1 MTRVDLFQVVKIKK
15 LKDFGT
21 IMQTVG
27 VNPES
32 QGCEICKPAI
42 ASILSSLYNEHI
54 MKPQHHGLQDTNDR
68 SEFQFSLVYRV
79 RCLEYDLDKSDQPL
93 KSWTI

>member
-1 MTRVDLFQVVKIKK
+1 MSRVDLFQVVKIRKF
-15 LKDFGT
+15 KDFRA
-21 IMQTVG
+21 IMETVG

-54 MKPQHHGLQDTNDR
+54 MKPEHHGLQDTNDR
-68 SEFQFSLVYRV
+68 
-79 RCLEYDLDKSDQPL
+79 
-93 KSWTI
+93 

>member
-1 MTRVDLFQVVKIKK
+1 MSRVDLFQVVKIKK
-15 LKDFGT
+15 LKDFRA
-21 IMQTVG
+21 IMETVG

-54 MKPQHHGLQDTNDR
+54 MKPEHHGLQDTNDR
-68 SEFQFSLVYRV
+68 
-79 RCLEYDLDKSDQPL
+79 
-93 KSWTI
+93 